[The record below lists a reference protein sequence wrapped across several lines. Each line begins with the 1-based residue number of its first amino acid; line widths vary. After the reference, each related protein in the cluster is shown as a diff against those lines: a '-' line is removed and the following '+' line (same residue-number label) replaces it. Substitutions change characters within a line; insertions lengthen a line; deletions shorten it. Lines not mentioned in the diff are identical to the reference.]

1 MNAILH
7 TARRLARF
15 EKTRPRRASIAAALS
30 AVRLTVAG
38 RPATQAGRGLP
49 LRGVPLWRRARLRR
63 SGQTHRTAGPRVAAP
78 PWRAILAAMS
88 FGALLMYIFDPAQ
101 GRRRRALAGDQ
112 VAHAGH
118 AFAHVRRRIARRGRF
133 LRGVA
138 KGVGHDAG
146 HVTGHVVRHDRHY
159 RLVDN
164 ETLVA
169 RVRSE
174 VLGDD
179 GLKAGEI
186 HVDAY
191 EGCVTLRGQLDDVR
205 QIQRIINAT
214 KHVDGVIE
222 TRSYLHLPGE
232 IPPNKAEA
240 YRHTLEELRA
250 M

>member
-1 MNAILH
+1 
-7 TARRLARF
+7 
-15 EKTRPRRASIAAALS
+15 
-30 AVRLTVAG
+30 
-38 RPATQAGRGLP
+38 
-49 LRGVPLWRRARLRR
+49 
-63 SGQTHRTAGPRVAAP
+63 
-78 PWRAILAAMS
+78 MS
-88 FGALLMYIFDPAQ
+88 FGALLMYIFDPAH

-112 VAHAGH
+112 IAHTGH
-118 AFAHVRRRIARRGRF
+118 ALAHVRRRIARRGRF
-133 LRGVA
+133 LLGVV

-146 HVTGHVVRHDRHY
+146 HVAGHVVRHDGHCP
-159 RLVDN
+159 LVDN

-191 EGCVTLRGQLDDVR
+191 EGCVTLRGQLDDIR
-205 QIQRIINAT
+205 QIQRVIKAT

-240 YRHTLEELRA
+240 YRHTLEELHA